1 MLIVAIVG
9 DHGSGK
15 TTFLGLLYATL
26 VRSGSSR
33 EDALRFSVAYDS
45 MEEIGGLYQGL
56 MSGGF
61 PDTAT
66 KEGIHELRLELGSP
80 RSKHG
85 LLRLGSR
92 KWAAD
97 AATTVRF
104 CLPGSLDEAT
114 PGLHGGSTF
123 GTGRWRDVLDADAVV
138 FMVDGTKLAPKPEG
152 QAAGPMAAYDG
163 RIDSLITSIRRW
175 RSRGGRE
182 VVHPLFVVS
191 KFDRVASAVL
201 HAAGLDPTPPPVSK
215 SGARAAYAKA
225 ILEPN
230 LPRTL
235 ATLRDTGK
243 GKPRFA
249 TADTFFTSVALEKAA
264 PGEPPKIR
272 LRRTDGAG
280 WEPDYTQP
288 EYLAFLDRLARIAA
302 ETEA

>member
-33 EDALRFSVAYDS
+33 EDDLRFSVAYDS
-45 MEEIGGLYQGL
+45 MEEIGGLYQRL

-61 PDTAT
+61 PDAAT
-66 KEGIHELRLELGSP
+66 KEGIHELRVNLGSS

-85 LLRLGSR
+85 LLRWGPR

-97 AATTVRF
+97 APTTVRF
-104 CLPGSLDEAT
+104 CLPGSLDAAT

-138 FMVDGTKLAPKPEG
+138 FLADGTKLGPKAEG
-152 QAAGPMAAYDG
+152 KAAGPMAPYDG
-163 RIDSLITSIRRW
+163 RIDALITSIRRW

-191 KFDRVASAVL
+191 KFDRVAPPVL
-201 HAAGLDPTPPPVSK
+201 HATGLDPAPPPVSK
-215 SGARAAYAKA
+215 SGARAAYSKA

-249 TADTFFTSVALEKAA
+249 PADTFFSSVATRAGA

-280 WEPDYTQP
+280 WEPDYPQP

-302 ETEA
+302 DTEG